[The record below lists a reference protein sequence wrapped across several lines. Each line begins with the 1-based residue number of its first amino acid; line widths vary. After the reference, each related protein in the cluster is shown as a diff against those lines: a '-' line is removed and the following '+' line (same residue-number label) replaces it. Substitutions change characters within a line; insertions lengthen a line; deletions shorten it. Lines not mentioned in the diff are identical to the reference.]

1 MKNLAILTPILLQ
14 TGLHSKVVEDNPKLD
29 DHGMM
34 DLDDRSSYDLMTEKE
49 KRHHLTEI
57 FKKADVDEN
66 GTLSKQELERWMQKT
81 TEKYL
86 ANDVDNQWPSHDTNA
101 DGLISW
107 NEYYTSVFS
116 HMTDE
121 DFEDQNL
128 SMQQLQERDQRRFNT
143 ADQDKDG
150 NLSRREFAHFLHPED
165 FDHMKQIVV
174 KETLEDLDLDGD
186 GFVSE
191 QEYIKDLYNN
201 AAELEEWQEK
211 HPDSD
216 IVTDNKDLP
225 SWLKMEFETFRT
237 ERDTNKDGKMDEN
250 EVKNWLMP
258 VEFDH
263 IEAEADHL
271 IMEADKNKDNE
282 LSLDEVLAD
291 YDLFMTSQA
300 TNWGEALGYHDEL

>member
-1 MKNLAILTPILLQ
+1 
-14 TGLHSKVVEDNPKLD
+14 
-29 DHGMM
+29 
-34 DLDDRSSYDLMTEKE
+34 
-49 KRHHLTEI
+49 
-57 FKKADVDEN
+57 
-66 GTLSKQELERWMQKT
+66 
-81 TEKYL
+81 
-86 ANDVDNQWPSHDTNA
+86 
-101 DGLISW
+101 
-107 NEYYTSVFS
+107 
-116 HMTDE
+116 MTDE

-225 SWLKMEFETFRT
+225 SWLKMEFDTFRT
-237 ERDTNKDGKMDEN
+237 ERDTNKDGKMDED